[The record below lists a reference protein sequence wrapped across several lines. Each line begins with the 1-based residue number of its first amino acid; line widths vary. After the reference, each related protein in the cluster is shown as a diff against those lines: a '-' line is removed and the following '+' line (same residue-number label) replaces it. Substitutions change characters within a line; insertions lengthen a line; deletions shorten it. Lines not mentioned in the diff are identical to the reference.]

1 MRDGVMMNSSDNESN
16 VSFYCGSDYASLK
29 VKAGKGKRL
38 NTKQERKQVK
48 ALRTMRKNRHSL

>member
-1 MRDGVMMNSSDNESN
+1 MRTLEQDDNI
-16 VSFYCGSDYASLK
+16 VAYCGSDYASLK

-48 ALRTMRKNRHSL
+48 TLRTMRKNRHSL